1 MAMVFALRDGPH
13 SWSVFL
19 SEPEQTHFLTI
30 TLSLTE
36 FFLQCEIKNLSF
48 IRYWNQALWVLAR
61 LKSWLYMTEW
71 LSTESLPRGFESQ
84 S

>member
-1 MAMVFALRDGPH
+1 MAMVLALRDGPH

-48 IRYWNQALWVLAR
+48 IR
-61 LKSWLYMTEW
+61 S
-71 LSTESLPRGFESQ
+71 
-84 S
+84 